1 MSQDIVADALNKM
14 VNSLKAGKNSV
25 EIQQHSKLLL
35 AILAIA
41 KLRGYIINY
50 QLEGNLLKVQ
60 LGNLNDCKAIKP
72 RYIVSVK
79 NIDKYVKRYLPARE
93 IGVIIISTSQGLMT
107 HQTAIDKN
115 LGGSLIAY
123 FY

>member
-14 VNSLKAGKNSV
+14 VNLLKAGKNSV

>member
-123 FY
+123 LY